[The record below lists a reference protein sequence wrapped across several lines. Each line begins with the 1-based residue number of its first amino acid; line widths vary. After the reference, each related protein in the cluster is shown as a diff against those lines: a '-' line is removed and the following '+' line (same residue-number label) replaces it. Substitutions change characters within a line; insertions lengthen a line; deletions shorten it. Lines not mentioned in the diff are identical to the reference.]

1 MQSKHSFFSLDI
13 EQPEEQAMPL
23 FTYLQEKICVYH
35 ECLYCHREFDTLEAC
50 RHHMVDKAHRKVNF
64 EEDAI
69 ALKLSKFRGYG
80 RSFDTDE
87 AGKEIVASDGDG
99 ASKKLFWHFDALEE
113 NPYDLV
119 LPDGRKLG
127 HRNLRVYYKQ
137 KFKKEDPL
145 AVRINKKVASYRTF
159 KFMGDH
165 GMGDLSGK
173 MSLQQAQ
180 KKMNGLMVRS
190 QTFSKGN
197 SKAIASQF
205 CFKQGAADNAAAR
218 SLQHHGYGGFGGG
231 AHFTMH
237 ASKQFNKGIRVK
249 GVVSRK
255 AKGGSKM
262 QAAKNKS
269 NRGNASMNAATSRG
283 K

>member
-1 MQSKHSFFSLDI
+1 
-13 EQPEEQAMPL
+13 
-23 FTYLQEKICVYH
+23 V
-35 ECLYCHREFDTLEAC
+35 
-50 RHHMVDKAHRKVNF
+50 VN
-64 EEDAI
+64 
-69 ALKLSKFRGYG
+69 
-80 RSFDTDE
+80 
-87 AGKEIVASDGDG
+87 
-99 ASKKLFWHFDALEE
+99 KKLFWHLDALEE

-127 HRNLRVYYKQ
+127 HRNLKVYYKQ

-159 KFMGDH
+159 KFMGD
-165 GMGDLSGK
+165 LSDK
-173 MSLQQAQ
+173 MSLTQAQ
-180 KKMNGLMVRS
+180 RKMQGIMVRS
-190 QTFSKGN
+190 QAFAKGS

-205 CFKQGAADNAAAR
+205 YSKQGQADNAAAR
-218 SLQHHGYGGFGGG
+218 ALIHHGYGGGGGG

-255 AKGGSKM
+255 AKGGTKM
-262 QAAKNKS
+262 QAAANKS
-269 NRGNASMNAATSRG
+269 NRGNASMNAAGARG